1 MGDAPQAAPPGT
13 SPRRRRGALVLFAVL
28 TAAVAGLDQYT
39 KVLATQRLEPY
50 VVYPFLGDV
59 ISLQLIFNPGAAF
72 SLATGLTWLLTAV
85 AAVVVI
91 VVVRAARRMRSVGWA
106 IALGMLLGGALG
118 NLIDRLLR
126 DPGFARGEVVDFI
139 NYNGWFVGNIADI
152 AIVVA
157 AVLVALLALR
167 GVEIDGTRS
176 GRQPAGEHATA
187 TGAPDTQNSEPAA
200 ASDYQPDIEAPEGG
214 TTDVAAWARDAD
226 TSTEVPGTATEPSAE
241 ADEGPSRGG
250 RRR

>member
-1 MGDAPQAAPPGT
+1 VGDASEHARGMK
-13 SPRRRRGALVLFAVL
+13 PRRTRRGVLLLFAAL
-28 TAAVAGLDQYT
+28 TLLVAGVDQYT

-85 AAVVVI
+85 AAIVVI
-91 VVVRAARRMRSVGWA
+91 VVLRAARRMRSLGWA
-106 IALGMLLGGALG
+106 IALGMLLGGAIG

-126 DPGFARGEVVDFI
+126 EPGFARGEVVDFI

-157 AVLVALLALR
+157 AILVALLALR
-167 GVEIDGTRS
+167 GVEIDGRRS
-176 GRQPAGEHATA
+176 GDPAPDDAPAGAE
-187 TGAPDTQNSEPAA
+187 
-200 ASDYQPDIEAPEGG
+200 EAPPTYEARIAEPDGG
-214 TTDVAAWARDAD
+214 ETNIARWADGPTDAD
-226 TSTEVPGTATEPSAE
+226 ATDGAEEEEP
-241 ADEGPSRGG
+241 PRRGG
-250 RRR
+250 RR